1 MSGVPGAARLSVML
15 VMENA
20 PLEQLTR
27 ELLATTLPSA
37 DVSSVA
43 LALAPPSD
51 ATIAVVDQ
59 SVRGL
64 KDVTAV
70 QELRARG
77 YRGGIALLAATCDPA
92 TGQRLLALAP
102 TRCVARA
109 EMASALPAA
118 IAELSART
126 DLGDELG
133 PIEKELRRTQQ
144 LVAMG
149 EATSRIQHTLN
160 NPLTALLA
168 EAQLLEMEELS
179 DEHRAAVKRM
189 IELCRR
195 LVVMVRGLDSGTG

>member
-1 MSGVPGAARLSVML
+1 MTGTPGAARVTVML

-20 PLEQLTR
+20 ALEQLTR
-27 ELLATTLPSA
+27 ELLATMLPSA
-37 DVSSVA
+37 GVTTVPLAVA
-43 LALAPPSD
+43 PASD
-51 ATIAVVDQ
+51 ADLAIVDQ
-59 SVRGL
+59 NVRGL

-77 YRGGIALLAATCDPA
+77 YRGGVVLLGASCDPA
-92 TGQRLLALAP
+92 AEQRLLALAP
-102 TRCVARA
+102 ARCVARSA
-109 EMASALPAA
+109 MATALAAA
-118 IAELSART
+118 IAELSARP

-133 PIEKELRRTQQ
+133 PIQKELRRTQQ
-144 LVAMG
+144 LIAMG

>member
-1 MSGVPGAARLSVML
+1 MSDDSAASLHVML

-37 DVSSVA
+37 SLTTVP
-43 LALAPPSD
+43 LATASASD
-51 ATIAVVDQ
+51 ADVAVVDQ
-59 SVRGL
+59 TVRGL
-64 KDVTAV
+64 KGVTAV
-70 QELRARG
+70 QELRSRE
-77 YRGGIALLAATCDPA
+77 YRGGIVLLAAVCDSA
-92 TGQRLLALAP
+92 IEHRLLALAP
-102 TRCVARA
+102 SRCVARA
-109 EMASALPAA
+109 AMATALPAA
-118 IAELSART
+118 LVELSTRP
-126 DLGDELG
+126 DLGEELG
-133 PIEKELRRTQQ
+133 AIEKELRRTQQ

>member
-1 MSGVPGAARLSVML
+1 ML
-15 VMENA
+15 VSDDVA
-20 PLEQLTR
+20 LERIVR
-27 ELLATTLPSA
+27 ELLATMLPSA
-37 DVSSVA
+37 LVTTTPLVDAPASNADVA
-43 LALAPPSD
+43 
-51 ATIAVVDQ
+51 IVDQ

-64 KDVTAV
+64 KEVTAA

-77 YRGGIALLAATCDPA
+77 FRGGIAFLSPACDPA
-92 TGQRLLALAP
+92 LQHRLDALGPA
-102 TRCVARA
+102 RCVAR
-109 EMASALPAA
+109 ETMATTLPAA
-118 IAELSART
+118 IAELSARP
-126 DLGDELG
+126 DLGAELSARPDLGAELG
-133 PIEKELRRTQQ
+133 PIERELRRTQQ

-179 DEHRAAVKRM
+179 EQHRAAVRRM